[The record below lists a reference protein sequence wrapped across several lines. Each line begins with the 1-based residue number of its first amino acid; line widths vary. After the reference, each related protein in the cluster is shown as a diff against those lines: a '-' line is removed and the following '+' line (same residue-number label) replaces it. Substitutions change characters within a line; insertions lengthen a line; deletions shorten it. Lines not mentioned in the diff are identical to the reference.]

1 MERARSWIFL
11 HVIGEVVGGI
21 SKSNGCI
28 FKYRS
33 VKWTIYNDNGMESTL
48 PREGVPL
55 SFHALTSGNNQHDY
69 KWLWKISWGKSL
81 QSGENLKTF
90 VWLGQVCAPRHTNV
104 CKIWWLW
111 GATSLLVVN
120 KSLSNLTILL
130 NALFP
135 AESTV
140 FLWLNRK
147 KKLKKKKLK
156 KVYLNCLARLPW
168 STWSAEVLDLCDFW

>member
-1 MERARSWIFL
+1 
-11 HVIGEVVGGI
+11 
-21 SKSNGCI
+21 
-28 FKYRS
+28 
-33 VKWTIYNDNGMESTL
+33 MESTL

-69 KWLWKISWGKSL
+69 EWLWKISWGKSL

-90 VWLGQVCAPRHTNV
+90 VWLGQVCTRHRTNV
-104 CKIWWLW
+104 CKISWLW

-135 AESTV
+135 ANSTD
-140 FLWLNRK
+140 FLWLIRK
-147 KKLKKKKLK
+147 KSWKKKAWKGLFELPGTLAL
-156 KVYLNCLARLPW
+156 VNLVSGSIRPLWFLVEPGTDTARLFHLLLHHR
-168 STWSAEVLDLCDFW
+168 SQYFHFGTSISDFCGYFNIVKHHS

>member
-1 MERARSWIFL
+1 MERARFWIFL

-104 CKIWWLW
+104 CKISWLCIW

-130 NALFP
+130 NAHFP

-147 KKLKKKKLK
+147 KKVEKKNLKRSIWIGWHVSLGQPGQRK
-156 KVYLNCLARLPW
+156 Y
-168 STWSAEVLDLCDFW
+168 

>member
-1 MERARSWIFL
+1 MERARFWIFL
-11 HVIGEVVGGI
+11 HVIGEVAGEI

-90 VWLGQVCAPRHTNV
+90 VWLGQVCTRHRTNV
-104 CKIWWLW
+104 CKISWLW
-111 GATSLLVVN
+111 GVTSLLVVN

-135 AESTV
+135 ANSTD
-140 FLWLNRK
+140 FLWLIRK
-147 KKLKKKKLK
+147 KSWKKKSVKRSIWIAWHISLGQPGQRK
-156 KVYLNCLARLPW
+156 Y
-168 STWSAEVLDLCDFW
+168 